1 MTMSSPSHDG
11 ALEREGEPSVPTAH
25 VANASERAT
34 LAGPLAAERAE
45 LLAEVFRVAPSFLAV
60 YHGPRHVYTM
70 ANEAYYQLI
79 GHGREI
85 IGKPLLEALPE
96 VRGQGFDVLLDG
108 VLSTGEPFV
117 AREIPVR
124 LERTPGA
131 SLEDRVVALTYL
143 PLIDADG
150 TRTGV
155 IAHGTDVTEY
165 VMARLEVERLLA
177 ESNETRRAELELA
190 NRQLQEQANALQER
204 SEAAEKANRA
214 KSEFLAVMSHEL
226 RTPLNAIGGYT
237 ELIEL
242 GVHGP
247 VTEPQRI
254 ALGRIQSSQRHLLGL
269 ISGVLDYSRVEAGA
283 VVYRFADV
291 PVGEAVA
298 EAETLVA
305 PQLRL
310 KGLRFSW
317 SGCTPK
323 LAVRADREK
332 LQQILLNLLGNAVKF
347 TYARDGVPGRLEVD
361 CSVAALIRGQNAE
374 QHVQIHVRDTGEGI
388 AAEELERV
396 FAPFVQVD
404 QRFTRLH
411 AGVGLGLAISRDLAR
426 GMDGDLTVESEL
438 GVGSTFTLTLPMA
451 EGSGA
456 PVS

>member
-1 MTMSSPSHDG
+1 MTVSGRAHDG
-11 ALEREGEPSVPTAH
+11 ALELEREATAQLE
-25 VANASERAT
+25 VEANASERT
-34 LAGPLAAERAE
+34 LLSGPLAAERAE
-45 LLAEVFRVAPSFLAV
+45 LLGEVFRVAPSFLAV
-60 YHGPRHVYTM
+60 YHGPQHVYTM
-70 ANEAYYQLI
+70 VNDAYYQLI

-108 VLSTGEPFV
+108 VLRTGETFV

-131 SLEDRVVALTYL
+131 PLEDRVVALTYL
-143 PLIDADG
+143 PLTDADG

-177 ESNETRRAELELA
+177 ESNESRRAELELA
-190 NRQLQEQANALQER
+190 NRQLQEQAKALQER

-242 GVHGP
+242 GVHGQ
-247 VTEPQRI
+247 VTEAQRI

-283 VVYRFADV
+283 VVYRFVDV
-291 PVGEAVA
+291 PVAEAVA

-305 PQLRL
+305 PQLRQ
-310 KGLRFSW
+310 KGLAFTW
-317 SGCTPK
+317 SGCTAT

-347 TYARDGVPGRLEVD
+347 THAREGAAGRIEVE
-361 CSVAALIRGQNAE
+361 CSVATRAGEEKARE
-374 QHVQIHVRDTGEGI
+374 RVQIHVRDTGEGI
-388 AAEELERV
+388 APEELERV

-404 QRFTRLH
+404 QRFTRPH

-426 GMDGDLTVESEL
+426 GMGGDLTVESEL
-438 GVGSTFTLTLPMA
+438 GVGSTFTLTLPTVD
-451 EGSGA
+451 GSIA
-456 PVS
+456 RAS